1 MMTRHLALELAIT
14 RHYQDGQA
22 VDRLADVAGLASWLA
37 EQADLLSGAERADVP
52 SGRLGEATR
61 RDIVELRQALR
72 SLLARAVQPAPP
84 SHLDAAHLLPAQDA
98 VGVVN
103 AAAARVPV
111 IPCLDWPH
119 DAEPTAAPRTGRAPA
134 ADLLVAE
141 LARSAI
147 DLLTGPLRD
156 RLYAC
161 ASPACVR
168 YFVREHGRQRWC
180 HAACGNRVRVARH
193 YQRHRASTAKPLPPG

>member
-22 VDRLADVAGLASWLA
+22 VDRLADVAGLTNWLA

-52 SGRLGEATR
+52 PGQLGEATR
-61 RDIVELRQALR
+61 RDIVELRHAIR

-84 SHLDAAHLLPAQDA
+84 SHMDAAHLLPAQDA
-98 VGVVN
+98 VRVVN

-111 IPCLDWPH
+111 TPCLDWPH
-119 DAEPTAAPRTGRAPA
+119 DTEPTATQRAGGAGA

-141 LARSAI
+141 LARAAI

-193 YQRHRASTAKPLPPG
+193 YQRHRAPAAKPLSPG